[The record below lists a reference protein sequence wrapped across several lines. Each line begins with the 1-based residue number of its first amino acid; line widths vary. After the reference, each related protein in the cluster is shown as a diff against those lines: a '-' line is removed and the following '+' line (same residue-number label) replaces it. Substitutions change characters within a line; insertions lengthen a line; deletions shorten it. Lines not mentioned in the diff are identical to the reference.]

1 MSVLFVVGRFQEA
14 RTAFRLAEEMA
25 RDGGKIYFMFTGKG
39 CLHATDGELMKSL
52 EYAEGIHCLKSDCEK
67 EGILDKMVEG
77 VKPSDYHVWI
87 GLVEECE
94 KIVSWV

>member
-14 RTAFRLAEEMA
+14 PTAFRLAEEMA
-25 RDGGKIYFMFTGKG
+25 QNGIKIYFIFTGKG

-52 EYAEGIHCLKSDCEK
+52 DYAGGTHFLKSDCET
-67 EGILDKMVEG
+67 EALHDKTVGG
-77 VKPSDYHVWI
+77 VKLTDYHDWI
-87 GLVEECE
+87 GLIEECE